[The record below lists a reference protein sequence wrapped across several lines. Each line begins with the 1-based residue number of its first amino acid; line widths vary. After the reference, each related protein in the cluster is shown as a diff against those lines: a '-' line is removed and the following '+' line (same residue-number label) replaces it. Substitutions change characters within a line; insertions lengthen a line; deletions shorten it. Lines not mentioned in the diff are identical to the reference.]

1 VVLLDCSWS
10 FVLTHILIHSF
21 TYLYREYVRL
31 LNGLLSIEGLTERK
45 WNNTL
50 CFPNVLARH

>member
-1 VVLLDCSWS
+1 MVPLDCSGS

-21 TYLYREYVRL
+21 TYLYRENERL
-31 LNGLLSIEGLTERK
+31 LNGLLSIEGLTGRK